1 MAFFTEEEFHK
12 MLAELISGN
21 PDGYVTLYH
30 IAEKTLKRTVT
41 GWCNANKLTK
51 GYEEDVMND
60 IHLRLIKKCVT
71 GFLKKDGVV
80 NDDPNGFKNWLFTVA
95 KNIYI
100 DFAKSRGK
108 IPFDTID
115 ASNEDAPEIEIEDD
129 DNELYSDSD
138 YDYDTLN
145 AYFEYAFESSSDVHI
160 TMTWI
165 AVMLAV
171 LRGGLNRSEAT
182 VYITN
187 IFKNSTMDE
196 ILDFIIKN
204 SSQVLWLNISDDL
217 IGKIK
222 AKLDKTDSE
231 GCRIGGRKYSDFY
244 MKKGDRSSVSDWV
257 NRINNRIIREMGDYE
272 ASDS

>member
-30 IAEKTLKRTVT
+30 ISEKTLKRTVT

-51 GYEEDVMND
+51 GYEEDVMHD

-108 IPFDTID
+108 IPFDSID
-115 ASNEDAPEIEIEDD
+115 ISDEDAPEIDIEDD
-129 DNELYSDSD
+129 DNELYGDGD

-145 AYFEYAFESSSDVHI
+145 AYFEYAFESSSEVHI

-171 LRGGLNRSEAT
+171 LRGGLDRSEAT

-187 IFKNSTMDE
+187 IFRNSTMDE
-196 ILDFIIKN
+196 ILEFIISN
-204 SSQVLWLNISDDL
+204 SSKVLWLNISDDL
-217 IGKIK
+217 IGKIRV
-222 AKLDKTDSE
+222 KLDKTDSD
-231 GCRIGGRKYSDFY
+231 GCRIGGRKYSEFY

-257 NRINNRIIREMGDYE
+257 NRINNRIIREMGNYE